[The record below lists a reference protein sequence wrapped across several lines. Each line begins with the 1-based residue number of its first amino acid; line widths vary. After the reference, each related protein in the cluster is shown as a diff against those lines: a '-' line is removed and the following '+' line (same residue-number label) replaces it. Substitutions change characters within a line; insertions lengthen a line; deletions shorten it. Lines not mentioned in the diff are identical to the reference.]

1 MKSMSYGWIIGWGS
15 TERMVYMIHV
25 ILVIAGGRN
34 MADQA
39 ISITGVTD
47 VSTRRI
53 MLSNSSITGQ
63 E

>member
-39 ISITGVTD
+39 ISITGVTG
-47 VSTRRI
+47 VSIHRI
-53 MLSNSSITGQ
+53 ML
-63 E
+63 